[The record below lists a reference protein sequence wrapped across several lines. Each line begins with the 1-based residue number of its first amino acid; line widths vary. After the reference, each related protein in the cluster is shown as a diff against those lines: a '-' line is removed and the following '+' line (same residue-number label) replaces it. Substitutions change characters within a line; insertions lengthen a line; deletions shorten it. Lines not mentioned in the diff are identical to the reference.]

1 MSSSVDFVMPPAVP
15 KNRKYH
21 SNFLTRNKRCQRSL
35 IFEEEAGET
44 SGQIYFTVSTVNF
57 STVVLLAAFS
67 FLFLSDAALTEYKA
81 ATVCDGCAPYRRKN
95 S

>member
-21 SNFLTRNKRCQRSL
+21 SKFLTPNKRCQRSL

-44 SGQIYFTVSTVNF
+44 SLQMYFTESTVAF
-57 STVVLLAAFS
+57 STVVLPGAFS
-67 FLFLSDAALTEYKA
+67 FLFLMYAALTEYNV
-81 ATVCDGCAPYRRKN
+81 ATVCDGCAPHRWKN